1 MLLCPVI
8 GKLQHKRVVLA
19 SSSPR
24 RREILSNA
32 VSGPG
37 PGSGGSGPADP
48 GLVTRGLGI
57 PGVVTRVSRMD
68 PRVAG
73 PGPRNWG
80 CLSS

>member
-1 MLLCPVI
+1 MLLRPVI

-37 PGSGGSGPADP
+37 PGSGGQ
-48 GLVTRGLGI
+48 GLRA
-57 PGVVTRVSRMD
+57 R
-68 PRVAG
+68 A
-73 PGPRNWG
+73 
-80 CLSS
+80 